1 MIRFL
6 TIPKNRKSGNGGRRC
21 RGGRRRRDGES
32 RATSDGERRFHP
44 RLGAGVPRIHPALLP
59 LHRHGRGHR
68 LGGGLAMGRRQR
80 GVQHSAGMAGGMGR
94 LSFGHVAL
102 IWDGR
107 IIRYGRSERRSRC
120 CSHGGSGASSGG
132 AGAADARRAPV
143 RSVRSKRCGATIN
156 GEAPAPRLI
165 AGGCA
170 GVAFCRPA
178 TANQYAMDDFGSPHL
193 RATSSGTQ
201 TKRQET
207 VTAHKSGPAGTTY
220 GQKRYLCGR

>member
-1 MIRFL
+1 
-6 TIPKNRKSGNGGRRC
+6 
-21 RGGRRRRDGES
+21 
-32 RATSDGERRFHP
+32 
-44 RLGAGVPRIHPALLP
+44 
-59 LHRHGRGHR
+59 
-68 LGGGLAMGRRQR
+68 
-80 GVQHSAGMAGGMGR
+80 MGR

-207 VTAHKSGPAGTTY
+207 VTAHKSTPAGTTY
-220 GQKRYLCGR
+220 GQKRYLCGRLISPKQAACAQTTNFAAVHGLYAFAGEHVQKLCSDSFTYSFSG